1 MQMVSSKM
9 GKAGGRFISRPQID
23 AAAVDETSGL
33 TPRVQSLKD
42 RLLAAQSQVCA
53 DRAHYVTE
61 SFRQTE
67 GESRVRRRAKA
78 FANVFANMPV
88 VIRDQELIV
97 GAPTPFVRGAHPAVE
112 SDPAQLEAALRAEK
126 ITTSSVSASAAMS
139 VEDKERLLAACE
151 YWKNNWWGKRVND
164 VAKSWAGGTW
174 RYFAQ
179 NRMVMGALTY
189 GGFSLSL
196 NLTPG
201 ADYEKI
207 FRIGCNG
214 FIAEAQAEIARIQ
227 EKPAYE
233 YTQEDHEK
241 LEFLES
247 VIIGLEGLI
256 VFAQRHAEA
265 ARELA
270 AKETNPERKRE
281 LEEIAEICDRVPA
294 HPARSFREAL
304 QAYWFV
310 VCAHDIEKAQ
320 CNHFGGRFDQYLY
333 PYYSRDIAEG
343 RITHQ
348 QAAELLGC
356 MFVKWATLD
365 TFLFTGFEGKREHQ
379 ELAQGNY
386 QANITLG
393 GVTLD
398 GLDASNEL
406 TSLVLHV
413 AKQVKMHQPHV
424 SLRYHRA
431 MAPEV
436 LQKALECTRDHGG
449 GIPAWF
455 SDRAGI
461 EYMLERGCSLED
473 ARDWAVIGCINIG
486 HPKSCAFMRNPAP
499 VFIHH
504 AKLFEFALYDGWDPY
519 TGQKLGAA
527 TGDPRNFRT
536 YEDLLNA
543 YKTQVEHHYD
553 MLWNFTRAVG
563 PFSIED
569 RPPFPI
575 QSAFMDDCI
584 KRGKDV
590 SQAGGRYY
598 RELESG
604 SFVDRALTDVADCL
618 AALKK
623 VVYEEGVPMAE
634 VLDAL
639 KADFVG
645 YEDLRKR
652 LDDAPKFG
660 NDDDYVDS
668 IAFDLWQWTKH
679 KALSYRDT
687 EGRRPT
693 VYRQGAAWSSW
704 AATSV
709 GALPNGKKA
718 YAPLADASASPGHGC
733 DRRGPTAVMNSTSKL
748 DPAQMEGPLLNLKFS
763 PGVVR
768 TREGMQKLSELIATY
783 MDQGGFH
790 VQFNILDAKMLRE
803 AQKNPDK
810 YRDLVVRLAGY
821 SAFWV
826 ELSKDVQDEI
836 ISRTEHSL

>member
-1 MQMVSSKM
+1 MEMIASK
-9 GKAGGRFISRPQID
+9 GRKEASRFVSRPEID
-23 AAAVDETSGL
+23 AAAIDETNGL
-33 TPRVQSLKD
+33 TPRVEVLKD
-42 RLLAAQSQVCA
+42 RLLTAKSQVCA
-53 DRAHYVTE
+53 DRAHWVTE
-61 SFRQTE
+61 TFRRTE

-78 FANVFANMPV
+78 FASVFANMPIA
-88 VIRDQELIV
+88 IRDGELVV
-97 GAPTPFVRGAHPAVE
+97 GAPTPFVRGAHPAIE
-112 SDPAQLEAALRAEK
+112 ADPAQLEMALLAEK
-126 ITTSSVSASAAMS
+126 ITTSSVTASAAMT

-151 YWKNNWWGKRVND
+151 YWKENWWGKRVND
-164 VAKSWAGGTW
+164 VAKTWAGGIG

-214 FIAEAQAEIARIQ
+214 FIDEARAEIERIR
-227 EKPAYE
+227 EKPTYE
-233 YTQEDHEK
+233 YGEEDQEK

-247 VIIGLEGLI
+247 VILGLEGLI
-256 VFAQRHAEA
+256 HFARRHAA
-265 ARELA
+265 LARELA
-270 AKETNPERKRE
+270 QKESDGERKRE
-281 LEEIAEICDRVPA
+281 LEEIAEICDHVPA
-294 HPARSFREAL
+294 NPARSFREAL

-333 PYYSRDIAEG
+333 PYYARDIADGTLTRQE
-343 RITHQ
+343 
-348 QAAELLGC
+348 AAELLGC
-356 MFVKWATLD
+356 IFVKWATLD
-365 TFLFTGFEGKREHQ
+365 TFLFTGFEGRREHQ

-393 GVTLD
+393 GVTAD
-398 GLDASNEL
+398 GLDASNEF
-406 TSLVLHV
+406 TCLVLHV

-455 SDRAGI
+455 NDRGGI

-473 ARDWAVIGCINIG
+473 AREWAVIGCINIG
-486 HPKSCAFMRNPAP
+486 HPKSCTFMRNPAP

-504 AKLFEFALYDGWDPY
+504 AKLFEFALNDGWDPY
-519 TGQKLGAA
+519 TDQRLGAP
-527 TGDPRNFRT
+527 TGDPRNFHT
-536 YEDLLNA
+536 FEDLMKA
-543 YKTQVEHHYD
+543 YREQVTHHYD
-553 MLWNFTRAVG
+553 LLWNFTRAVG
-563 PFSIED
+563 PVSIED
-569 RPPFPI
+569 RAPYPI
-575 QSAFMDDCI
+575 QSAFLDDCI

-590 SQAGGRYY
+590 SQGGGRYY
-598 RELESG
+598 RELEAG
-604 SFVDRALTDVADCL
+604 SFVDRALTDAADCL
-618 AALKK
+618 AAMKK
-623 VVYEEGVPMAE
+623 VVYEEGVPIGE

-652 LDDAPKFG
+652 LDEAPKFG

-668 IAFDLWQWTKH
+668 IAFDIWQWTKH

-693 VYRQGAAWSSW
+693 IYRQGAAWSTW
-704 AATSV
+704 ASSSV
-709 GALPNGKKA
+709 GALPNGKRA

-733 DRRGPTAVMNSTSKL
+733 DRRGPTAVMNSAAKL
-748 DPAQMEGPLLNLKFS
+748 DTAQMEGPLLNLKFS

-768 TREGMQKLSELIATY
+768 TRDGMQKLAELIGTY

-790 VQFNILDAKMLRE
+790 VQFNILDAKMLRD
-803 AQKNPDK
+803 AQKNPEK

-836 ISRTEHSL
+836 ISRTEHAL